1 MLPPCHNLLTQHSMR
16 ASSQTYI
23 WRRCF
28 NPIIDADEPVN
39 CGWLMND
46 DILNVQWM
54 TCNPA
59 PDEFLTNLKNTLN
72 QRFAVS
78 NKQTNNSLIYNYFTL

>member
-1 MLPPCHNLLTQHSMR
+1 
-16 ASSQTYI
+16 
-23 WRRCF
+23 
-28 NPIIDADEPVN
+28 
-39 CGWLMND
+39 MND

>member
-1 MLPPCHNLLTQHSMR
+1 
-16 ASSQTYI
+16 
-23 WRRCF
+23 
-28 NPIIDADEPVN
+28 
-39 CGWLMND
+39 MND

-78 NKQTNNSLIYNYFTL
+78 NKQTYISLIYHYFTL